1 MTSSRGGRL
10 HIVLGDQLDPEI
22 SALADLDPDRD
33 VVWMAESDEE
43 ISRVRSHR
51 LRIALFLSAMRHHR
65 DALRERGITV
75 HYHELGPDPDEDR
88 ATGFA
93 GLLAAEL
100 ESAAPESVVVTRPG
114 DYRVLEELRE
124 TTQGAGIDFELREDD
139 RFLCELSAFDEWADG
154 RKRMVLENFYRSIR
168 RRTGVLMVDGEPAG
182 DRWNFDDENR
192 EAFTADGPGE
202 IPERPSWATD
212 EVDEAV
218 LELVA
223 GRYGDHPGRLE
234 SFRLWPRTPEQ
245 STEALRFFVDE
256 LLPDFGT
263 HQDAMWTDRPFLRH
277 SMLAFALN
285 VGLLRPRTCLDAAET
300 AWRDGAAPLN
310 SVEGFVRQI
319 LGWREFVR
327 GIYWRLM
334 PEYAE
339 RNALEADLPL
349 PEFYWTGDT
358 PMRCVAESMDGVL
371 EYGYAHH
378 IQRLMVLGLYAQL
391 QGVDPHKFHEWHLA
405 MYVDAVDWVSLP
417 NALGMSQFGDGGV
430 MGTKPYCASGNYID
444 RMSNYCESCRFDPGE
459 ATGEDA
465 CPFTTLYWD
474 FLARHEDELRSNHR
488 MGFQYA
494 NLDRKGDETLEAIRE
509 RAWELRGNQS

>member
-1 MTSSRGGRL
+1 MTSSPARRL
-10 HIVLGDQLDPEI
+10 HIVLGDQLDPEL
-22 SALADLDPDRD
+22 SALADLDPGRD

-43 ISRVRSHR
+43 IGRIRSHR

-65 DALRERGITV
+65 DVLREQGITV
-75 HYHELGPDPDEDR
+75 RYHELGATPGEDR
-88 ATGFA
+88 AASFA
-93 GLLAAEL
+93 DLLAADL
-100 ESAAPESVVVTRPG
+100 ESIAPDAVVLTRPG
-114 DYRVLEELRE
+114 DHRVLEELR
-124 TTQGAGIDFELREDD
+124 GAARDARVPLELREDD
-139 RFLCELSAFDEWADG
+139 RFLCELSEFDEWAEG
-154 RKRMVLENFYRSIR
+154 RKRWVLETFYRSMR

-182 DRWNFDDENR
+182 DRWNFDEMNR
-192 EAFTADGPGE
+192 EAFPDEGPGE
-202 IPERPSWATD
+202 IPERPSWSPD

-223 GRYGDHPGRLE
+223 GRYGEHPGRLE
-234 SFRLWPRTPEQ
+234 SFRVWPRTPEQ
-245 STEALRFFVDE
+245 ATEALDFFARE

-263 HQDAMWTDRPFLRH
+263 HQDAMWTDRPLLRH
-277 SMLAFALN
+277 SMLSFPLN
-285 VGLLRPRTCLDAAET
+285 VGLLRPRACLDAAVA
-300 AWRDGAAPLN
+300 AWSEGAAPLN

-334 PEYAE
+334 PEYAD
-339 RNALEADLPL
+339 RNALQADQPL
-349 PEFYWTGDT
+349 PDFYWTGDT
-358 PMRCVAESMDGVL
+358 PMRCVAESMRGVL

-391 QGVDPHKFHEWHLA
+391 YGVDPHEFHEWHLA

-444 RMSNYCESCRFDPGE
+444 RMSNYCSSCGFDPGE

-474 FLARHEDELRSNHR
+474 FLARHEDGLRSNHR
-488 MGFQYA
+488 MGFQYS
-494 NLDRKGDETLEAIRE
+494 NLDRKRGEGLDAIRE
-509 RAWELRGNQS
+509 RARELRGVQS